1 MYLQQ
6 AAVLLFINSVKL
18 IFMSKIISLSIAI
31 LFSAISFAQTSEPKP
46 RILYG
51 AITIDSLTVA
61 PYDKWFA
68 TGYDIYKP
76 NVETVALL
84 KKQSLKDY
92 SIQIFLGTWCG
103 DSKREVPRFMKLTN
117 EIGIPANNIKIIT
130 VGDGD
135 SLYKQSPQH
144 EEKGLGIFRVPAF
157 IIYKNG
163 VEINRIN
170 EYPVNSLEKDVLN
183 IINNQPYTPNYRS
196 FSLVT
201 KWLNDGTL
209 LDENISSR
217 SIAGQLK
224 QLVAGENEINSLA
237 YLLLEQNKMKE
248 ALKLF
253 QANYNLYPESANII
267 SSLGEGYLKNKDSK
281 NAILYLERA
290 LEQNKDP
297 KAIKGI
303 LEILYTAKGLK

>member
-1 MYLQQ
+1 
-6 AAVLLFINSVKL
+6 
-18 IFMSKIISLSIAI
+18 MSKITAISIAI

-51 AITIDSLTVA
+51 AITKDNLTIS
-61 PYDKWFA
+61 PYDKWFTA
-68 TGYDIYKP
+68 GYDAYKP
-76 NVETVALL
+76 NAETVAQLR
-84 KKQSLKDY
+84 KQSLKDY

-103 DSKREVPRFMKLTN
+103 DSKREVPRFMKLRN

-135 SLYKQSPQH
+135 SLYKQSPEH

-163 VEINRIN
+163 VEVNRIT

-183 IINNQPYTPNYRS
+183 IITNQPYTPNYRS

-237 YLLLEQNKMKE
+237 YLLLEQHKTKE

-253 QANYNLYPESANII
+253 QANYNLYPESTNII
-267 SSLGEGYLKNKDSK
+267 SSLGEGYLKNKDTK
-281 NAILYLERA
+281 NALIYLERS

-297 KAIKGI
+297 KAVK
-303 LEILYTAKGLK
+303 EILSLLYEAKGLK

>member
-1 MYLQQ
+1 
-6 AAVLLFINSVKL
+6 
-18 IFMSKIISLSIAI
+18 MSKIITLSIAI
-31 LFSAISFAQTSEPKP
+31 LLTILSFAQTPEPKP

-51 AITIDSLTVA
+51 AITKDSLVVA
-61 PYDKWFA
+61 PYDKWFT
-68 TGYDIYKP
+68 TGYDAYKP
-76 NVETVALL
+76 NAETVAQLR
-84 KKQSLKDY
+84 KQNFKDY

-103 DSKREVPRFMKLTN
+103 DSKRETPRFMKLMN
-117 EIGIPANNIKIIT
+117 EISFPADKIKIIT

-144 EEKGLGIFRVPAF
+144 EEKGLGIFRVPTF

-163 VEINRIN
+163 VEVNRIN

-183 IINNQPYTPNYRS
+183 IITNQPYTPNYRS
-196 FSLVT
+196 FSPLT
-201 KWLNDGTL
+201 RWLNDGTL

-237 YLLLEQNKMKE
+237 YLLLGQNKMKE

-267 SSLGEGYLKNKDSK
+267 SSLGEGYLKNKDTK
-281 NAILYLERA
+281 NAIIYLERS

-297 KAIKGI
+297 KAVK
-303 LEILYTAKGLK
+303 EILALLYEAKGLK

>member
-1 MYLQQ
+1 MP
-6 AAVLLFINSVKL
+6 
-18 IFMSKIISLSIAI
+18 KIITSSIAI
-31 LFSAISFAQTSEPKP
+31 FFTVISFAQTSEPKP

-51 AITIDSLTVA
+51 AITKDSLEIA
-61 PYDKWFA
+61 PYDKWFT
-68 TGYDIYKP
+68 TGYNAYKP
-76 NVETVALL
+76 NAEIVAQL
-84 KKQSLKDY
+84 KKQNFKDY

-103 DSKREVPRFMKLTN
+103 DSKRETPRFMKLMN
-117 EIGIPANNIKIIT
+117 EISFPANKIKIIT

-135 SLYKQSPQH
+135 SLYKQSPKH
-144 EEKGLGIFRVPAF
+144 EEKGLGIFRVPTF

-163 VEINRIN
+163 EELNRIN
-170 EYPVNSLEKDVLN
+170 EYPSASMEIDLLA
-183 IINNQPYTPNYRS
+183 IISNQSFSPNYRS

-217 SIAGQLK
+217 SISGQLK
-224 QLVAGENEINSLA
+224 LLVAGENEINSLA
-237 YLLLEQNKMKE
+237 YLLLKQNKPKE

-253 QANYNLYPESANII
+253 QANYNLFPESVNII

-281 NAILYLERA
+281 NALIYLERS

-297 KAIKGI
+297 NAVKEI
-303 LEILYTAKGLK
+303 LELLYEAKGLK

>member
-1 MYLQQ
+1 
-6 AAVLLFINSVKL
+6 
-18 IFMSKIISLSIAI
+18 MSKIITLSIAI
-31 LFSAISFAQTSEPKP
+31 LFNFISFAQTSEPKP

-51 AITIDSLTVA
+51 AITKDSLAVS
-61 PYDKWFA
+61 PYDKWFT
-68 TGYDIYKP
+68 TGYHAYKP
-76 NVETVALL
+76 NAETVAQL
-84 KKQSLKDY
+84 KKQNFKDY

-103 DSKREVPRFMKLTN
+103 DSKRETPRFMKLMN
-117 EIGIPANNIKIIT
+117 DISFPADKIKIIT

-144 EEKGLGIFRVPAF
+144 EEKGLGIFRVPTF

-183 IINNQPYTPNYRS
+183 IISSQTYAPNYRS
-196 FSLVT
+196 FSLIT

-217 SIAGQLK
+217 SMAGQLK

-237 YLLLEQNKMKE
+237 YLLLKQGKTKE

-267 SSLGEGYLKNKDSK
+267 SSLGEGYLKNKDTK
-281 NAILYLERA
+281 NALIYLERS

-297 KAIKGI
+297 KAVK
-303 LEILYTAKGLK
+303 EILALLYEAKGLK

>member
-1 MYLQQ
+1 
-6 AAVLLFINSVKL
+6 
-18 IFMSKIISLSIAI
+18 MSKIITFSIAI
-31 LFSAISFAQTSEPKP
+31 FFTTISFAQTPELKP

-51 AITIDSLTVA
+51 SITKDSLVVA
-61 PYDKWFA
+61 PYDKWFT
-68 TGYDIYKP
+68 TGYNAYKP
-76 NVETVALL
+76 NAETVAQLR
-84 KKQSLKDY
+84 KQNLKDY

-103 DSKREVPRFMKLTN
+103 DSKRETPRFMKLMN
-117 EIGIPANNIKIIT
+117 DISLPADKIKIIT

-144 EEKGLGIFRVPAF
+144 EEKGLGIFRVPTF

-163 VEINRIN
+163 IEINRIN
-170 EYPVNSLEKDVLN
+170 EYPVNSLERDLLN
-183 IINNQPYTPNYRS
+183 ITTNQPYAPNYRS
-196 FSLVT
+196 FSLIT

-237 YLLLEQNKMKE
+237 YLLMEQNKMKE

-253 QANYNLYPESANII
+253 QANYNLYPESTNII
-267 SSLGEGYLKNKDSK
+267 SSLGEGYLKNKDTK
-281 NAILYLERA
+281 NAIIYLERS

-297 KAIKGI
+297 KTVK
-303 LEILYTAKGLK
+303 EILALLYEAKGLK

>member
-1 MYLQQ
+1 
-6 AAVLLFINSVKL
+6 
-18 IFMSKIISLSIAI
+18 MSKIITLSIGI
-31 LFSAISFAQTSEPKP
+31 LLNFISFAQTSEPKP

-51 AITIDSLTVA
+51 AITKDSLTVA
-61 PYDKWFA
+61 PYDKWFT
-68 TGYDIYKP
+68 TGYDAYKP
-76 NVETVALL
+76 NAEMVAQL
-84 KKQSLKDY
+84 KKQNFKDY

-103 DSKREVPRFMKLTN
+103 DSKRETPRFLKLMNDINFPTDK
-117 EIGIPANNIKIIT
+117 IKIIT

-170 EYPVNSLEKDVLN
+170 EYPATSLEKDLLA
-183 IINNQPYTPNYRS
+183 IIGNQPYSPNYRS
-196 FSLVT
+196 FSLLT
-201 KWLNDGTL
+201 KWLNDGSL

-237 YLLLEQNKMKE
+237 YLLLEQNKTKE

-267 SSLGEGYLKNKDSK
+267 SSLGEGYLKNKDTK
-281 NAILYLERA
+281 NAITYLERS
-290 LEQNKDP
+290 LEKNKDP
-297 KAIKGI
+297 KAVK
-303 LEILYTAKGLK
+303 EILVLLYEAKGLK